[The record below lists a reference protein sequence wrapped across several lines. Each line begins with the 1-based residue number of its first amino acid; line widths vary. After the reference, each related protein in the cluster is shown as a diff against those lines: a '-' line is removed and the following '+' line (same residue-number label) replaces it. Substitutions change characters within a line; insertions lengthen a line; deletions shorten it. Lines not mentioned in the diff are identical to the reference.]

1 MRGRAKFSVLLRI
14 RFRWVFPSPFNLGIC
29 IVNCKKET
37 EGIQWEKVALN
48 LLVSRWSAYS
58 NLVFVEEIKDQ
69 VYTRHCRKQ
78 TSKLSQ
84 LQNKKNLIYLQFS
97 NFLVIFFMNRGK
109 SSYVNQ
115 SSMRVNNLPVR
126 SLTVFEENIVVT
138 VLLSKVY
145 IRFFFFTRSLN
156 YRCQVMTN
164 TRKMMCQSLSGNL
177 FNHLYHYMKMKMFRW
192 SLSLICI
199 TSILTI
205 IYSFNNCSVYGRSC
219 SN

>member
-1 MRGRAKFSVLLRI
+1 
-14 RFRWVFPSPFNLGIC
+14 
-29 IVNCKKET
+29 
-37 EGIQWEKVALN
+37 
-48 LLVSRWSAYS
+48 
-58 NLVFVEEIKDQ
+58 
-69 VYTRHCRKQ
+69 
-78 TSKLSQ
+78 
-84 LQNKKNLIYLQFS
+84 
-97 NFLVIFFMNRGK
+97 MNRGK

-145 IRFFFFTRSLN
+145 MRFFFTRSLN
-156 YRCQVMTN
+156 CRCQIMTN
-164 TRKMMCQSLSGNL
+164 TRKMMFQSLSGNL

-219 SN
+219 SNYSPKSFGFFRKEFL

>member
-1 MRGRAKFSVLLRI
+1 
-14 RFRWVFPSPFNLGIC
+14 
-29 IVNCKKET
+29 
-37 EGIQWEKVALN
+37 
-48 LLVSRWSAYS
+48 
-58 NLVFVEEIKDQ
+58 
-69 VYTRHCRKQ
+69 
-78 TSKLSQ
+78 
-84 LQNKKNLIYLQFS
+84 
-97 NFLVIFFMNRGK
+97 MNRGK

-145 IRFFFFTRSLN
+145 MRFFFTRSLN
-156 YRCQVMTN
+156 YRCQIMTN
-164 TRKMMCQSLSGNL
+164 THKRMFQSLSGNL

-219 SN
+219 SNYSPKSFGFFRKDTDLPAGE